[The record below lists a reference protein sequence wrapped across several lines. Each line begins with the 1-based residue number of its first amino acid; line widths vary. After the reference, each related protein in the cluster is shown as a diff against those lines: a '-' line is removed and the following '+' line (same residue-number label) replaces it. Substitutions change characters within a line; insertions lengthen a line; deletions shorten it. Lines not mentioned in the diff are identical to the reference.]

1 MHHPAPKAIQI
12 SSSRGICL
20 RSLGKRPL
28 SIFPGV
34 PDFAVLFRHGA
45 NHTAGITH
53 GHYIGGDVLRHHAAR
68 AYHGISPNTHAR
80 GNHRMTAYPYS
91 ILNGNGQSKFQ
102 PLPSQ
107 PSPQP
112 PATDGLPAQQPLP
125 PLAPQS
131 PAPGH
136 PPGRHAQQLPPSGPA
151 PTQEPTAAPPL
162 APLPPSQQQQPP
174 SLQQESAPST
184 KLPPEPEPSQAAQ
197 QTLPPLPAPAQRC
210 RAAGLQRWR
219 A

>member
-45 NHTAGITH
+45 NHTSGITH

-107 PSPQP
+107 PRVYGMPGSINAHVGTYQHVIADGNGSAVQHHEVEIDIHAVPQP
-112 PATDGLPAQQPLP
+112 YIGAVIT
-125 PLAPQS
+125 
-131 PAPGH
+131 
-136 PPGRHAQQLPPSGPA
+136 
-151 PTQEPTAAPPL
+151 TQRG
-162 APLPPSQQQQPP
+162 S
-174 SLQQESAPST
+174 
-184 KLPPEPEPSQAAQ
+184 
-197 QTLPPLPAPAQRC
+197 R
-210 RAAGLQRWR
+210 
-219 A
+219 